1 MHTIT
6 SYLTSD
12 HKRCDDVFVALE
24 QSVSSGKWQQAETLL
39 QQFTDA
45 LEQHFAMEETVLFP
59 AFEKGIGSTAGPTAV
74 MRAEHKQ
81 MDELMRTLRA
91 ALTVRDTAS
100 FLGNS
105 ETLNIMIQQHN
116 AKEEGM
122 LYVMADRVLSEQK
135 QEIIAAMQELAGAI

>member
-12 HKRCDDVFVALE
+12 HKRCDDVFVTLE
-24 QSVSSGKWQQAETLL
+24 QCVSSGKWQQAETLL
-39 QQFTDA
+39 QQFTGA
-45 LEQHFAMEETVLFP
+45 LQQHFSMEESVLFP
-59 AFEKGIGSTAGPTAV
+59 AFEKAVGSTAGPTAV

-91 ALTVRDTAS
+91 ALAVRDTAS

-116 AKEEGM
+116 AKEEAM
-122 LYVMADRVLSEQK
+122 LYVMADRVLSAQT
-135 QEIIAAMQELAGAI
+135 QEIVAAMQALAGAV

>member
-59 AFEKGIGSTAGPTAV
+59 AFEKGIGNTGGPTAV

-81 MDELMRTLRA
+81 MDELMQTLRA
-91 ALTVRDTAS
+91 ALVVRDTAA

>member
-24 QSVSSGKWQQAETLL
+24 QCVNDGQWQQSETLL

-45 LEQHFAMEETVLFP
+45 LQHHFTMEETVLFP
-59 AFEKGIGSTAGPTAV
+59 AFEKAVGTSAGPTAV
-74 MRAEHKQ
+74 MRIEHKQ

-91 ALTVRDTAS
+91 TLAVRDAAA

-105 ETLNIMIQQHN
+105 DTLNIMIQQHN
-116 AKEEGM
+116 AKEEAM
-122 LYVMADRVLSEQK
+122 LYVMADRVLSART
-135 QEIIAAMQELAGAI
+135 QEIIAAMRTLAGAV